1 MPRSRLV
8 LKPVYRL
15 AAVALVGVAGCAEPN
30 TDAKQSA
37 APTTTT
43 VAKPLAPM
51 PAPNLAVEQTE
62 AGAKLLESGDY
73 EQAVEQF
80 TLAIKSAGATVEPIV
95 VDNSAASLYRQR
107 GIAYLRMGFPD
118 TAKEDFTD
126 AIAFAPNDSASY
138 EQRAIAYMEL
148 GDLFNALRD
157 ATQAI
162 RLKPHNAAAYHTRG
176 LVYSRRGQFNRAVTD
191 LEQAVADDPT
201 LTAVV
206 TPQLGEAYFRWSEQ
220 LADDGDDAAAAEKLT
235 RAETLAPDFVRS
247 HTQVAEAE
255 IEIVEQT
262 VAKPIVTEADEHFNR
277 GRELQIRGEYDQA
290 IIEFTEAIAFDRSR
304 PAPYLHRGETLL
316 AMGFPDTALEDFQT
330 AEDRGGSTSQIHRLQ
345 ARTYLALDSPH
356 RAAMSATDALHDNP
370 TDASMYALRGEAYLK
385 MENWDRAIADLE
397 EAIRRDPKLKAS
409 LEPSLAAAKKGREE
423 ARARRMQTA
432 YSIPE

>member
-1 MPRSRLV
+1 LFALNKAAVGPLPEFSLRPRGERYIGTIDFSSLIFVSGGALMPRSRLV

-15 AAVALVGVAGCAEPN
+15 AAVALLGVAGCVEPN
-30 TDAKQSA
+30 TDAKLSA
-37 APTTTT
+37 EPVTAT
-43 VAKPLAPM
+43 VAKPLA
-51 PAPNLAVEQTE
+51 ASSNLAVEQTA

-80 TLAIKSAGATVEPIV
+80 TLAIKSAGATVEPVV

-191 LEQAVADDPT
+191 LEEAVADDPT

-220 LADDGDDAAAAEKLT
+220 LADDGDDAAATEKLA
-235 RAETLAPDFVRS
+235 RAETLAPDYVRS

-255 IEIVEQT
+255 IEVIEQT
-262 VAKPIVTEADEHFNR
+262 VAKPVVTEADEHFNR

-290 IIEFTEAIAFDRSR
+290 IIEFTEAIAFDRSK

-316 AMGFPDTALEDFQT
+316 EMGFPDTALEDFQT

-356 RAAMSATDALHDNP
+356 RCTPSAARLTS
-370 TDASMYALRGEAYLK
+370 RWRIG
-385 MENWDRAIADLE
+385 IARSPISRKQSV
-397 EAIRRDPKLKAS
+397 AIR
-409 LEPSLAAAKKGREE
+409 
-423 ARARRMQTA
+423 
-432 YSIPE
+432 I

>member
-8 LKPVYRL
+8 LKPVYWL
-15 AAVALVGVAGCAEPN
+15 AAIALLGVAGCAKPN

-43 VAKPLAPM
+43 VAKPL
-51 PAPNLAVEQTE
+51 APNLAVEQTE

-80 TLAIKSAGATVEPIV
+80 TLAIKSAGATVEPVV
-95 VDNSAASLYRQR
+95 VDNSAALLYRQR

-126 AIAFAPNDSASY
+126 AIAFAPNDPASY

-220 LADDGDDAAAAEKLT
+220 LADDGDDAAAAEKLA
-235 RAETLAPDFVRS
+235 RAETLAPDYVRS

-262 VAKPIVTEADEHFNR
+262 VAKPVVTEADEHFNR

-304 PAPYLHRGETLL
+304 PASYLHRGETLL

-409 LEPSLAAAKKGREE
+409 LQPSLVAAQKGREE
-423 ARARRMQTA
+423 AQARRMQTA
-432 YSIPE
+432 YSVAE

>member
-176 LVYSRRGQFNRAVTD
+176 LVYLRREQFNRAVTD

-220 LADDGDDAAAAEKLT
+220 LADDGDDAAAAEKLAL
-235 RAETLAPDFVRS
+235 AETLAPDYVRS
-247 HTQVAEAE
+247 HTQVAETE
-255 IEIVEQT
+255 IEVVEQI
-262 VAKPIVTEADEHFNR
+262 VAKPVVTEADEHFNR

-304 PAPYLHRGETLL
+304 PVPYLHRGETLL

-409 LEPSLAAAKKGREE
+409 LEPSLAAAQKGREE
-423 ARARRMQTA
+423 AQARRMQTA